1 MKRLVVAVVAILFLA
16 SLPLEG
22 FAKSSPSSGGSSRSS
37 SSSGSS
43 RSSGS
48 FSAGSSS
55 SSSTGSSGGSKTY
68 GNSGGSSYGSS
79 SSSAAPSAPKGST
92 FSGGAP
98 VAPPPSN
105 RSASPAYGNSA
116 GTVPDGGSGGRP
128 AAGYGN
134 SAGAPGST
142 AYGNS
147 SGGQGA
153 AGSSAYGNSAGAA
166 SAAGGQKAG
175 GFSGGPPPKITS
187 KAALED
193 YKSRFAKP
201 SAAPKA
207 DSATASAYRR
217 EIPSG
222 QDPYAARNVFYE
234 RQHWSP
240 PPYMYQ
246 SSPSFGIFDA
256 MMLWF
261 ILDHLTEPRYAQM
274 AYHMSDDPG
283 FRQWREEAGRLSGEN
298 AELRQKVEQLD
309 ARMKEYEGQGV
320 KKEPGFVPEGVSP
333 AVVVAPE
340 AVAAPAD
347 GSSGAWRWLALAAL
361 LATALIVISRRRR
374 RA

>member
-1 MKRLVVAVVAILFLA
+1 MKRFVVAVVATLFLA
-16 SLPLEG
+16 SLPLAEG
-22 FAKSSPSSGGSSRSS
+22 FAKSSPSGGSSRSS

-48 FSAGSSS
+48 FSGGSSS
-55 SSSTGSSGGSKTY
+55 SSSGSRTY
-68 GNSGGSSYGSS
+68 GNSGGSSHD
-79 SSSAAPSAPKGST
+79 SSAAPSTPKGST

-98 VAPPPSN
+98 ASPPPSGRPASPGGQAAPDAGRPAASSPYGN
-105 RSASPAYGNSA
+105 SASPAYGNSA
-116 GTVPDGGSGGRP
+116 G
-128 AAGYGN
+128 
-134 SAGAPGST
+134 APGSS
-142 AYGNS
+142 ARS
-147 SGGQGA
+147 DSVP

-166 SAAGGQKAG
+166 SAAGAQKSG
-175 GFSGGPPPKITS
+175 GFAGGPPPKVTS

-207 DSATASAYRR
+207 DSATAQAYRR
-217 EIPSG
+217 EIPAG

-234 RQHWSP
+234 RQQWSP
-240 PPYMYQ
+240 PPCMYQ

-298 AELRQKVEQLD
+298 AELRQKVEQMD
-309 ARMKEYEGQGV
+309 ARLKEYENQGV
-320 KKEPGFVPEGVSP
+320 KKEPGFVPEGVNP

-340 AVAAPAD
+340 AVAAPAG
-347 GSSGAWRWLALAAL
+347 GSSGAWRWLGLAAL
-361 LATALIVISRRRR
+361 LATALIIVSRRRR